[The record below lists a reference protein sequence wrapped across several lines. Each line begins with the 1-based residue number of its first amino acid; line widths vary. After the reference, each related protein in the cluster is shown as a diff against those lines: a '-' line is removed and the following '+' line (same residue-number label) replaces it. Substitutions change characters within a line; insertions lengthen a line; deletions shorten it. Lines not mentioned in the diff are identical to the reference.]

1 MNISRNNIN
10 SNKNDIKDINFINDI
25 SKMSKLPD
33 IFNNFCKISI
43 YIVYI
48 SIYILLYKLFI

>member
-1 MNISRNNIN
+1 MNNFCNNVN
-10 SNKNDIKDINFINDI
+10 SKNNYIKDINYIKHIN
-25 SKMSKLPD
+25 KMLKLPD

-48 SIYILLYKLFI
+48 SIYIVVYK